1 MAKMISFDEEARRAL
16 ERGMNVLAD
25 AVKVTLG
32 PKGRNVVLE
41 KKWGAPTIT
50 NDGVSIAKEIDLE
63 DPYEKIG
70 AELVKEV
77 AKKTDDV
84 AGDGTTTATVLAQAL
99 VREGLRN
106 VAAGANPMGLKKG
119 IERAVGIVSDELLLM
134 AKDVETKEQ
143 IASTAAIS
151 AGGDME
157 VGDLIAEAMDKVG
170 KEGVITV
177 EESQTFGLELELT
190 EGMRFD
196 KGYISPYFVTDTERM
211 ETVLDDPYILI
222 ANSKISAVKDIL
234 PILEKVMQ
242 SGKPLMIIAE
252 DVEGE
257 ALATLVVNKIRGT
270 FKSVSVKAPGF
281 GDRRKAMLQDIAILT
296 GGQVI
301 SEEVGLKLDTT
312 TLDLLGTARKVV
324 VTKDETTVIE
334 GGGDADQIQG
344 RVNQIRAEIEKSDS
358 DYDREKLQERL
369 AKLAGGVAVIKV
381 GAATEVEL
389 KERKHRIEDAVRNA
403 KAAVEEGIVA
413 GGGVALIQAMKLAG
427 SKIDALGL
435 TEEQAVG
442 ANIVRVAV
450 SAPLKQ
456 IAENAGLEGGVIVE
470 KVRELPAGQGLDAAT
485 GEYVDMIAAGIIDPA
500 KVTRSALQNAA
511 SIAALFLTT
520 EVVIA
525 DKPEKSAPAMP
536 GGDMG
541 GMGGKKASLQ
551 TGHPQGTPNEAQAD
565 ERLDRTPAPGQQC
578 T

>member
-1 MAKMISFDEEARRAL
+1 MAKIISFDEDARRAL
-16 ERGMNVLAD
+16 ERGMNQLAD

-50 NDGVSIAKEIDLE
+50 NDGVSIAKEIELE

-106 VAAGANPMGLKKG
+106 VAAGANPMSLKRG
-119 IERAVGIVSDELLLM
+119 IEAAVERVSEELSKQ

-143 IASTAAIS
+143 IASTASIS
-151 AGGDME
+151 AGDTT
-157 VGDLIAEAMDKVG
+157 VGQIIAEAMDKVG

-177 EESQTFGLELELT
+177 EESNTFGLELELV

-196 KGYISPYFVTDTERM
+196 KGFISPYFVSDAERM
-211 ETVLDDPYILI
+211 EAVLDDPYVLFV
-222 ANSKISAVKDIL
+222 NSKISAVKDLL
-234 PILEKVMQ
+234 PVLEKVMQ
-242 SGKPLMIIAE
+242 GGKPLAIIAE

-270 FKSVSVKAPGF
+270 FKSVAIKAPGF
-281 GDRRKAMLQDIAILT
+281 GDRRKAMLQDMAILT

-301 SEEVGLKLDTT
+301 SEELGLKLEST
-312 TLDLLGTARKVV
+312 TLDLLGRARKIV
-324 VTKDETTVIE
+324 VTKDETTIVE
-334 GGGDADQIQG
+334 GAGDADQIAG
-344 RVNQIRAEIEKSDS
+344 RVNQIKAEIEKSDS

-413 GGGVALIQAMKLAG
+413 GGGVALLHASKTAFDKLELEGDEATG
-427 SKIDALGL
+427 ARIVQLAL
-435 TEEQAVG
+435 E
-442 ANIVRVAV
+442 
-450 SAPLKQ
+450 APIKQ
-456 IAENAGLEGGVIVE
+456 IAANGGLEGGVVVE
-470 KVRELPAGQGLDAAT
+470 KVRSLKVGHGLNAAT
-485 GEYVDMIAAGIIDPA
+485 GEYVDLIKEGIIDPA

-520 EVVIA
+520 EAVIA
-525 DKPEKSAPAMP
+525 DKPEKAAPAMP
-536 GGDMG
+536 GGGDMG
-541 GMGGKKASLQ
+541 GM
-551 TGHPQGTPNEAQAD
+551 D
-565 ERLDRTPAPGQQC
+565 F
-578 T
+578 

>member
-1 MAKMISFDEEARRAL
+1 MAKIIAFNEEARRGL

-32 PKGRNVVLE
+32 PRGRNVVLE

-50 NDGVSIAKEIDLE
+50 NDGVSIAKEIELD

-106 VAAGANPMGLKKG
+106 VAAGSNPMALKRG
-119 IERAVGIVSDELLLM
+119 IEKAVIAVTDELSKM
-134 AKDVETKEQ
+134 AKNVETKEQ
-143 IASTAAIS
+143 IAATASIS
-151 AGGDME
+151 AADATIGEM
-157 VGDLIAEAMDKVG
+157 IAEAMDKVG

-177 EESQTFGLELELT
+177 EESNTFGLELELT

-196 KGYISPYFVTDTERM
+196 KGYISPYFVTDTDRM
-211 ETVLDDPYILI
+211 ETVLEDAYILI
-222 ANSKISAVKDIL
+222 ANSKITNIKDML

-242 SGKPLMIIAE
+242 SGKPLAIIAE

-270 FKSVSVKAPGF
+270 FRSVAVKAPGF

-296 GGQVI
+296 GAQVV
-301 SEEVGLKLDTT
+301 SEEVGLKLEATT
-312 TLDLLGTARKVV
+312 MDLLGRARKIV
-324 VTKDETTVIE
+324 VTKDETTIVE
-334 GGGDADQIQG
+334 GAGDAEQIAG
-344 RVNQIRAEIEKSDS
+344 RVAQIRAEIEKSDS

-369 AKLAGGVAVIKV
+369 AKLAGGVAVIKA

-413 GGGVALIQAMKLAG
+413 GGGVALLQAAKVAFAKL
-427 SKIDALGL
+427 KL
-435 TEEQAVG
+435 TGDEATGARIVELAVE
-442 ANIVRVAV
+442 
-450 SAPLKQ
+450 APLKQ
-456 IAENAGLEGGVIVE
+456 IAINAGMEGGVVVE
-470 KVRELPAGQGLDAAT
+470 KVSHLESGFGLNAAT
-485 GEYVDMIAAGIIDPA
+485 GEYVDMIKAGIIDPA

-520 EVVIA
+520 EAVIA
-525 DKPEKSAPAMP
+525 DKPEPKSAAPAAP
-536 GGDMG
+536 GGGDM
-541 GMGGKKASLQ
+541 
-551 TGHPQGTPNEAQAD
+551 D
-565 ERLDRTPAPGQQC
+565 F
-578 T
+578 

>member
-1 MAKMISFDEEARRAL
+1 MSKIIAYDETARRAL
-16 ERGMNVLAD
+16 ERGMNQLAD

-32 PKGRNVVLE
+32 PRGRNVVLE

-50 NDGVSIAKEIDLE
+50 NDGVSIAKEIELE

-106 VAAGANPMGLKKG
+106 VAAGANPMALKRG
-119 IERAVGIVSDELLLM
+119 IEAAVASVSAALLAL
-134 AKDVETKEQ
+134 AKDVETREQ
-143 IASTAAIS
+143 IASTASIS
-151 AGGDME
+151 AADPAIGEM
-157 VGDLIAEAMDKVG
+157 IAEAMDKVG

-177 EESQTFGLELELT
+177 EESNTFGLELELT

-196 KGYISPYFVTDTERM
+196 KGYISPYFATDTERM
-211 ETVLDDPYILI
+211 EAVLDDPYVLVV
-222 ANSKISAVKDIL
+222 NSKIASVKDLL
-234 PILEKVMQ
+234 PLLEKVMQ
-242 SGKPLMIIAE
+242 SGKPLAIIAE

-270 FKSVSVKAPGF
+270 FRSVAVKAPGF
-281 GDRRKAMLQDIAILT
+281 GDRRKAMLGDISILT

-301 SEEVGLKLDTT
+301 SEEVGLKLETAG
-312 TLDLLGTARKVV
+312 LDLLGRARKVV
-324 VTKDETTVIE
+324 VTKDETTIVE
-334 GGGDADQIQG
+334 GGGDAEQIAG

-358 DYDREKLQERL
+358 DYDKEKLQERL
-369 AKLAGGVAVIKV
+369 AKLAGGVAVIKA

-413 GGGVALIQAMKLAG
+413 GGGVALLQAGRTAFEKLNLEGDEATG
-427 SKIDALGL
+427 ARIVEIAL
-435 TEEQAVG
+435 E
-442 ANIVRVAV
+442 
-450 SAPLKQ
+450 APLKQ
-456 IAENAGLEGGVIVE
+456 IAINAGLEGGVVVE
-470 KVRELPAGQGLDAAT
+470 KVRNLEPGWGLNAAT
-485 GEYVDMIAAGIIDPA
+485 GEYVDLIKAGIIDPA

-525 DKPEKSAPAMP
+525 EKPEKNPAPQGGGG
-536 GGDMG
+536 GGDM
-541 GMGGKKASLQ
+541 
-551 TGHPQGTPNEAQAD
+551 D
-565 ERLDRTPAPGQQC
+565 F
-578 T
+578 

>member
-1 MAKMISFDEEARRAL
+1 MAKMIAFDEDARRGL

-50 NDGVSIAKEIDLE
+50 NDGVSIAKEIELE
-63 DPYEKIG
+63 DPFEKIG

-106 VAAGANPMGLKKG
+106 VAAGANPMALKRG
-119 IERAVGIVSDELLLM
+119 IEAAVSAVAEELAKL

-143 IASTAAIS
+143 IASTASIS
-151 AGGDME
+151 AGDPT
-157 VGDLIAEAMDKVG
+157 VGEIIAEAMDKVG

-177 EESQTFGLELELT
+177 EESNTFGLELELT

-196 KGYISPYFVTDTERM
+196 KGYISPYFITDAERM
-211 ETVLDDPYILI
+211 EAVLEDPYLLI
-222 ANSKISAVKDIL
+222 VNSKISAVKDLL
-234 PILEKVMQ
+234 PVLEKVMQ
-242 SGKPLMIIAE
+242 SGKPLTIIAE

-257 ALATLVVNKIRGT
+257 ALATLIVNKIRGT
-270 FKSVSVKAPGF
+270 FKSVAVKAPGF

-301 SEEVGLKLDTT
+301 SEEVGLKLDSVG
-312 TLDLLGTARKVV
+312 LDMLGRARKVV
-324 VTKDETTVIE
+324 ITKDEATIVD
-334 GGGDADQIQG
+334 GSGDSEQIAG

-413 GGGVALIQAMKLAG
+413 GGGVALVQAGKTAFDKLDLVGDEATG
-427 SKIDALGL
+427 VQIVKFALDAP
-435 TEEQAVG
+435 
-442 ANIVRVAV
+442 VR
-450 SAPLKQ
+450 Q
-456 IAENAGLEGGVIVE
+456 IAINAGLEGGVVVE
-470 KVRELPAGQGLDAAT
+470 KVRHLKPGHGLDAAT
-485 GEYVDMIAAGIIDPA
+485 GEYVDMMAAGIIDPA

-520 EVVIA
+520 EAVVA
-525 DKPEKSAPAMP
+525 DKPEKEKAAAGAPG
-536 GGDMG
+536 GGDM
-541 GMGGKKASLQ
+541 
-551 TGHPQGTPNEAQAD
+551 D
-565 ERLDRTPAPGQQC
+565 F
-578 T
+578 